1 MKPIAHLPPGSWTG
15 VADSDDLFR
24 DTRNE
29 RLCQIIGD
37 DALYALASD
46 DPWTYLDELAQE
58 SDDLSEDYADLTL
71 EGVYCQLS
79 DLPDGFVCNLADAAS
94 IYEKYAGFLEWL
106 LDLSK
111 RYQDPSS
118 AVTADAHAGYRRCFE
133 SFLAS
138 WERTGTVLAPEL
150 QTEVF
155 AKVTF
160 LTAFAAAVEAHVAMA
175 GAQSCGEYAPCE
187 TPVEE
192 HDQMRGFLA
201 GTEAEWLLTEHESL
215 FHFFELVLEEG
226 WTSGDRLS
234 AWLMDRFFPEERTT
248 PHALRYLHREVFR
261 RGSEDRPVLFGGPR
275 TPDWMVDQLVREM
288 LDDAWIEESAERALR
303 AIRGDEGALE
313 GVGFYDPMCGTGV
326 FLCHAARRIR
336 EAKALKDRD
345 PRAVDAAIARL
356 LHGTDV
362 LPFMVRLARANLSTE
377 LPHLPWGKADELVLD
392 MRMGDALPDV
402 RAGDALFPE
411 GVDERETLTVDRIA
425 TNVPWLTLDDIRLPE
440 ACHRIQQ
447 KMVAETLWDGN
458 DPRLCPTLTELLI
471 RACREQYL
479 TGEHARSCWLT
490 DASILDGAPAPSR
503 AFRTDAQQ
511 WIDKACDYTRLS
523 GLRFHGD
530 SRLVALMECRE
541 PATRAG
547 SEKGVL
553 CEWRLAQGSDPSDDA
568 GMNATWDEL
577 RRTASFGLEC
587 VIVGRIWD

>member
-1 MKPIAHLPPGSWTG
+1 MRRIADLPSGSWAG
-15 VADSDDLFR
+15 VAHFHGFR
-24 DTRNE
+24 VTRNAS
-29 RLCQIIGD
+29 LWQIVGD
-37 DALYALASD
+37 DALHALASD

-58 SDDLSEDYADLTL
+58 SDDLSDDYADLTL
-71 EGVYCQLS
+71 EGVHCQLS

-111 RYQDPSS
+111 RYQDPGS
-118 AVTADAHAGYRRCFE
+118 AVAADTQAGYRRCFD

-138 WERTGTVLAPEL
+138 WKRTGTALEAEL

-175 GAQSCGEYAPCE
+175 GAYSRGEHTPCE

-192 HDQMRGFLA
+192 HDLMRVFLS
-201 GTEAEWLLTEHESL
+201 GTEAEWLLNEQESL

-234 AWLMDRFFPEERTT
+234 AWLMDWFFSDERTT

-261 RGSEDRPVLFGGPR
+261 RGSADRPVLFGGPR
-275 TPDWMVDQLVREM
+275 TPDWMIDQLVRKV

-303 AIRGDEGALE
+303 ALMGDEAALE
-313 GVGFYDPMCGTGV
+313 GVGFYDPMCGSGV

-336 EAKALKDRD
+336 EAKAFKDRD

-377 LPHLPWGKADELVLD
+377 LPHLPWGKADELVLG
-392 MRMGDALPDV
+392 MRMDDALPNV

-411 GVDERETLTVDRIA
+411 GANEREVLTVDRIV
-425 TNVPWLTLDDIRLPE
+425 TNVPWLTLDDIQLPE
-440 ACHRIQQ
+440 ARHRLQRR
-447 KMVAETLWDGN
+447 MVAETLWDGG
-458 DPRLCPTLTELLI
+458 DPRSCPSLTELLI

-490 DASILDGAPAPSR
+490 DASILDGASAPSR
-503 AFRTDAQQ
+503 AFRTYAQR
-511 WIDKACDYTRLS
+511 WIDKAYDYTRLS
-523 GLRFHGD
+523 GLPFHGD
-530 SRLVALMECRE
+530 SRLVALVECRE
-541 PATRAG
+541 SATRAE

-553 CEWRLAQGSDPSDDA
+553 YEWRLTQGSDPPDDA

-577 RRTASFGLEC
+577 RRMASFSLER
-587 VIVGRIWD
+587 VIGGRIWG